1 MYTPPAFRLQDRD
14 LALQVVEENPFG
26 MLAALIGGGDRGVG
40 ETGVGE
46 IEITHIPMQVSADGE
61 ALRVI
66 GHVARGN
73 PLVRAFEAG
82 AVGTAVFSGP
92 HAYISPDW
100 YAAED
105 QVPTWNY
112 VAVHFKGRLTPIT
125 DPEALRGLLSELVAS
140 QETVLAPKR
149 PWDHTM
155 MPDGLMD
162 RMMKGIVGFSMAVAT
177 IEAKA
182 KMAQNKRP
190 EDRDG
195 AIGGL
200 TARGD
205 PGSVAT
211 AEWMR
216 RLAR

>member
-1 MYTPPAFRLQDRD
+1 MYTPPAFRLQDQD
-14 LALQVVEENPFG
+14 LAFRVAEENSFG
-26 MLAALIGGGDRGVG
+26 MLAAPLDGG
-40 ETGVGE
+40 
-46 IEITHIPMQVSADGE
+46 IELTHLPMQVSRDGDADGDGDG
-61 ALRVI
+61 AVWRVI

-100 YAAED
+100 YVARD

-112 VAVHFKGRLTPIT
+112 VAVQFKGRLTAIT
-125 DPEALRGLLSELVAS
+125 DPDALRDLLSELVAS
-140 QETVLAPKR
+140 QETTLAPKR
-149 PWDHTM
+149 PWDHEM

-162 RMMKGIVGFSMAVAT
+162 RMMKGIVGFSMTVET

-182 KMAQNKRP
+182 KMSQNKRP
-190 EDRDG
+190 EDREGLIDG
-195 AIGGL
+195 LI
-200 TARGD
+200 ARGD

-216 RLAR
+216 RLAG